1 MITSLHDWRYCTNTD
16 KRHVAYLQFQ
26 LQVCSW
32 GLFSFDKI
40 FKTDIFQTRDVNFW
54 FFSPKDSNWHCESSH
69 IVVMFG
75 LNEHNSVTG
84 EENKS
89 QNWHVKS
96 NFNNNKNCFRLL
108 QLWFTFDFMHTKKHN
123 GLACPKSRTLFQY
136 CLLKYS
142 VICVSWTKSHK
153 AIEVADIAP
162 CAGKSRVRIAKS
174 WRHLRT
180 VRCHSQTALL
190 LWLAICN
197 VPLCENTTSSRKPSV
212 ENTLHY
218 RHKRTEPALQ

>member
-1 MITSLHDWRYCTNTD
+1 MI
-16 KRHVAYLQFQ
+16 
-26 LQVCSW
+26 
-32 GLFSFDKI
+32 
-40 FKTDIFQTRDVNFW
+40 
-54 FFSPKDSNWHCESSH
+54 
-69 IVVMFG
+69 FG
-75 LNEHNSVTG
+75 QNEHNSVTG

-89 QNWHVKS
+89 QNSHVKS

-174 WRHLRT
+174 WRH
-180 VRCHSQTALL
+180 CALL
-190 LWLAICN
+190 AATAKLRYSYDSLT
-197 VPLCENTTSSRKPSV
+197 VMS
-212 ENTLHY
+212 HY
-218 RHKRTEPALQ
+218 VKTRRHPGNRQ